1 VEKEIYQNEPIAA
14 VSTPPGR
21 GGIAVIRA
29 SGEGVIA
36 LVSKLCSRDLGT
48 VRSNSIVHVRIND
61 VEGRPL
67 DDGMAAVFRAPRS
80 FTGEDT
86 VELSC
91 HGGTFVVSAVLGEL
105 YRLGIRPAEAGEF
118 TRRAFLSGKLGLS
131 AAEGIADIIDAD
143 SREQLMLAVTQ
154 ADGGLGREFSRL
166 YDAVSAL
173 VSEMYV
179 RIDYPDVD
187 LPEDFV
193 PNLNGLAADLG
204 KLEAGYK
211 TGRAVRDGVVSVICG
226 APNAGKSSLMNLL
239 LGEERAIVTDIAGT
253 TRDTIEERLTLG
265 GITLR
270 LCDTA
275 GLRETS
281 DTVEKIGVERALS
294 RLGDAGLR
302 IAVFD
307 TSRMPDADDESLL
320 SALESSK
327 DVPTAA
333 VLNKCDIG
341 TYSAEYLGIL
351 EKRLPDARIIRMSA
365 KTGMGRDELEA
376 AVSEMFGADDV
387 AGGLIISNA
396 RQYAAV
402 KRAADALNEAKYA
415 LESGQPDDIVG
426 MLLEGVMSAIGEC
439 DGRAVS
445 QDIVDNI
452 FSRFCVGK

>member
-1 VEKEIYQNEPIAA
+1 MEKEIYQNEPIAA
-14 VSTPPGR
+14 ISTPPGR

-36 LVSKLCSRDLGT
+36 LVSKLCSRDLDT
-48 VRSNSIVHVRIND
+48 VKSNSIVHVRIND
-61 VEGRPL
+61 ADGKPL

-91 HGGTFVVSAVLGEL
+91 HGGIFVVSAVLGEL

-143 SREQLMLAVTQ
+143 SREQLALAVTQ

-166 YDAVSAL
+166 YDAISAL
-173 VSEMYV
+173 VAEMYV

-275 GLRETS
+275 GLRDTS

-307 TSRMPDADDESLL
+307 TSRMPDADDESVLC
-320 SALESSK
+320 ALEASK
-327 DVPTAA
+327 EAPTAA
-333 VLNKCDIG
+333 VLNKCDVG
-341 TYSAEYLGIL
+341 TYADEYLRIL
-351 EKRLPDARIIRMSA
+351 ENRLPDARIIRMSA

-376 AVSEMFGADDV
+376 AVGEMFGADDV

-402 KRAADALNEAKYA
+402 KRASDALSEAKSA
-415 LESGQPDDIVG
+415 LEWGQPDDIVG
-426 MLLEGVMSAIGEC
+426 MLLESVMSAIGEC

>member
-1 VEKEIYQNEPIAA
+1 MYSA
-14 VSTPPGR
+14 
-21 GGIAVIRA
+21 
-29 SGEGVIA
+29 
-36 LVSKLCSRDLGT
+36 
-48 VRSNSIVHVRIND
+48 VRIND
-61 VEGRPL
+61 ADGKPL